1 MKIKFRTSK
10 LEKIADWT
18 ERDNLHPDL
27 IKKYQRRVQFFM
39 NAVSLVDISNHP
51 WLYLEKLDG
60 DRKGQY
66 SVRLNDQ
73 RRLIFTVGIEWDIQ
87 VIEILE
93 ISKHYE

>member
-1 MKIKFRTSK
+1 MEVKFHSSR
-10 LEKIADWT
+10 LENICYGR

-27 IKKYQRRVQFFM
+27 IRKYQRRIQFFM
-39 NAVSLVDISNHP
+39 KAVSLVDISKHP
-51 WLYLEKLDG
+51 WLYLEKLG
-60 DRKGQY
+60 WKRQGQY

-73 RRLIFTVGIEWDIQ
+73 RRLIFTVNQDGEIQ

>member
-1 MKIKFRTSK
+1 MKVKFHTKR
-10 LEKIADWT
+10 LESICSWRV
-18 ERDNLHPDL
+18 RDNLHPD
-27 IKKYQRRVQFFM
+27 IIRKYQRRIQFFM
-39 NAVSLVDISNHP
+39 NAVSLVDISKHP

-66 SVRLNDQ
+66 SVCLNDQ
-73 RRLIFTVGIEWDIQ
+73 RRLIFTVNKDGDIQ